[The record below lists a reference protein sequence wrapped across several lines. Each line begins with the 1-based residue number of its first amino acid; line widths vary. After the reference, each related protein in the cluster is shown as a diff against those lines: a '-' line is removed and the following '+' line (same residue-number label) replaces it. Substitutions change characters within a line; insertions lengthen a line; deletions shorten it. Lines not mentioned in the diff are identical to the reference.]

1 MSKPEIS
8 LRPVKTSDLIDLQ
21 TLFVDTITHVCNA
34 DYTPDQ
40 IRVWSDSINNLPSW
54 INKIVSQYFV
64 VAELDNKMV
73 GYCSLENNNYIDFL
87 YVHKDYQGRGIANK
101 LYAEIEAEAIRCNGN
116 SLNSDV
122 SITARP
128 FFEKKGFQVIQKRIS
143 KIAGTEIVN
152 FKMSKLL

>member
-1 MSKPEIS
+1 MKPSEIS

-21 TLFVDTITHVCNA
+21 NLFVDTITNVCNV
-34 DYTPDQ
+34 DYTPYQ
-40 IRVWSDSINNLPSW
+40 IKVWADSVNNLPSW

-87 YVHKDYQGRGIANK
+87 YVHKDYQGRGVANK
-101 LYAEIEAEAIRCNGN
+101 LYAEIEAEAIRCNGKH
-116 SLNSDV
+116 LNSDV
-122 SITARP
+122 SITARH
-128 FFEKKGFQVIQKRIS
+128 FFEKKGFQVLQKRIS

-152 FKMSKLL
+152 FKMYKEL